1 MTYFRC
7 AMKII
12 SLEIKKITLGR
23 FFPQE
28 DKIEFNIYF
37 NDGDD
42 REILKV
48 LDASEPEKAA
58 QEIVADLKKIEK
70 TIHGEGEKLEFRKEM
85 KNMINIVLK
94 GEDDTLDAI
103 AQFIKQ
109 AKFQVDKLKNKHDAA
124 GYLDMVR
131 DLKDLKLEF

>member
-1 MTYFRC
+1 
-7 AMKII
+7 MKII
-12 SLEIKKITLGR
+12 SLEIKRITLGR
-23 FFPQE
+23 FFPRE
-28 DKIEFNIYF
+28 DRIEFIISF

-58 QEIVADLKKIEK
+58 EEIAADLKKIEK
-70 TIHGEGEKLEFRKEM
+70 TIHGEGEKLEFRKEL
-85 KNMINIVLK
+85 KNMVNIVMK
-94 GEDDTLDAI
+94 DEDKVLDDI

-109 AKFQVDKLKNKHDAA
+109 AKLQVDKLKNKHDAE